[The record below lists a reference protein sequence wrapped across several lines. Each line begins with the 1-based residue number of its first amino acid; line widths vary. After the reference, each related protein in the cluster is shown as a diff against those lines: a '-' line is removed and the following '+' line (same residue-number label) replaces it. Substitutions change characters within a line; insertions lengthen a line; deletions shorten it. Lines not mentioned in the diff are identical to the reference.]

1 MVSKGN
7 EAVSVE
13 KLTQEKRIESVM
25 IVDDSEPS
33 VFLTRKYLEM
43 SGKCGEIYNAANG
56 EEALESLQKLRSAD
70 PPRKPSVILLD
81 INMPRM
87 NGFEF
92 LEEYEKLIEKTELD
106 EVSYILMF
114 TTSDYTEDIKRARK
128 FKSVSKYIVKPLTS
142 ENVDEIIDEFG
153 A

>member
-1 MVSKGN
+1 
-7 EAVSVE
+7 
-13 KLTQEKRIESVM
+13 
-25 IVDDSEPS
+25 
-33 VFLTRKYLEM
+33 
-43 SGKCGEIYNAANG
+43 
-56 EEALESLQKLRSAD
+56 LRSAD

-114 TTSDYTEDIKRARK
+114 TTSDYSEDIKRAK
-128 FKSVSKYIVKPLTS
+128 QFKSVSKYIVKPLTS

-153 A
+153 T

>member
-7 EAVSVE
+7 KSGSVE

-43 SGKCGEIYNAANG
+43 SGKFGEIYNAANG
-56 EEALESLQKLRSAD
+56 EEALDSLQQLRSAD

-114 TTSDYTEDIKRARK
+114 TTSDYSEDIKRAK
-128 FKSVSKYIVKPLTS
+128 QFKSVSKYIVKPLTS

-153 A
+153 T